1 MCKNPDIYFENMD
14 IKIDILL
21 YIFIFTFNH
30 VCYFVLAAFI
40 IFYLVSQIFTTECQK
55 LHKSSMK
62 IFQMLRGL

>member
-40 IFYLVSQIFTTECQK
+40 IFYLVGQIFRIECQK
-55 LHKSSMK
+55 LYKSSMK
-62 IFQMLRGL
+62 IIQILRSL